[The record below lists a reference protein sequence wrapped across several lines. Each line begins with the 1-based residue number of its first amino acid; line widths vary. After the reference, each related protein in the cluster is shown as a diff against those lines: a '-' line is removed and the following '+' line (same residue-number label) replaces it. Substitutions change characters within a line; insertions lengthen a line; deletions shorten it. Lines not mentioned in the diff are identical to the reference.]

1 MKLVFVNIFLP
12 HSFVCT
18 KSNWIKMEEEKKE
31 FEVGQ
36 GVVWFGDKTRTTVL
50 WVGSSLHQNLH
61 HSISQSQLV
70 FDPPARIDFC
80 MQGIHHSG
88 LTLYVIFYIIR
99 GGLII
104 IIPAYSITHDHDHDQ
119 DEASSK
125 LVSAHCKADPRPQCE
140 TGGT

>member
-80 MQGIHHSG
+80 MQGISSFR
-88 LTLYVIFYIIR
+88 T
-99 GGLII
+99 II
-104 IIPAYSITHDHDHDQ
+104 IYFILYY
-119 DEASSK
+119 
-125 LVSAHCKADPRPQCE
+125 
-140 TGGT
+140 